1 MSAPSYVINWE
12 ELLEILGDKLE
23 INIADIDLGDLEDYL
38 KEQFEIVIDLL
49 KQILEPMKDKGIQR
63 IHSIS
68 NHIPAVV
75 APYRFTTTFET
86 DVLVTGV
93 TYSQSAWKY
102 QDNWDLVVDGVV
114 LFEEVG
120 TKEIGESKQMNVFYY
135 VPAGKEIDII
145 LHNDSGNS
153 RLVWFDIE
161 YIDLSINNYIPTPE
175 PDEEETPPIDH
186 DYDWLIVMKWEDNT
200 NTDLDLHCYIDCNAN
215 NHVYHSTKE
224 LTLSEN
230 DRAWLDYDY
239 TSHGAGD
246 RENKPEI
253 ITILGMDDHISN
265 IYLTNYNAGT
275 ITEDVTIE
283 VYRWQNGKNTKQDTI
298 VISPNNISGEKTLY
312 IGNIKNNAFV
322 RKIQNVLYGKSSI
335 DLGTCEI

>member
-23 INIADIDLGDLEDYL
+23 INIADIDLGDLESYL
-38 KEQFEIVIDLL
+38 KEQFEVVIDLL
-49 KQILEPMKDKGIQR
+49 KQILELMKNKGIQR

-102 QDNWDLVVDGVV
+102 QDSWDLVVDGTV

-135 VPAGKEIDII
+135 VSAGKEIDII

-153 RLVWFDIE
+153 RLVWFDLE
-161 YIDLSINNYIPTPE
+161 YIDLSINNYIPMPE
-175 PDEEETPPIDH
+175 PDEDGPPIDH
-186 DYDWLIVMKWEDNT
+186 DYDWLIIMKWEDNT
-200 NTDLDLHCYIDCNAN
+200 STDLDLHCYVDCDPST
-215 NHVYHSTKE
+215 HVYYDNKE
-224 LTLSEN
+224 LAISEN
-230 DRAWLDYDY
+230 DKVWLDYDY
-239 TSHGAGD
+239 TSHGEDG

-253 ITILGMDDHISN
+253 VTILGMDDYTSN
-265 IYLTNYNAGT
+265 IYLTNYNSGD
-275 ITEDVTIE
+275 ITEDVVVE
-283 VYRWQNGKNTKQDTI
+283 VYRWQNGKNVRQDSVKI
-298 VISPNNISGEKTLY
+298 PPSNIAGEKTIY
-312 IGNIKNNAFV
+312 IGNVKGGQFIRKN
-322 RKIQNVLYGKSSI
+322 QNIAYGKVGMS
-335 DLGTCEI
+335 LETCEI